1 MATKLPHVHITHLNS
16 LFLVLLI
23 PLLKPVLGIKT
34 LYPSSMSNPMSSNRD
49 EGRSFKNVEHFG
61 PSLSEVIETADLSND
76 TPADVF
82 RNSRSRLNDVSRGK
96 FVTLEKCV
104 DKIHPPSLAKNLL

>member
-1 MATKLPHVHITHLNS
+1 
-16 LFLVLLI
+16 
-23 PLLKPVLGIKT
+23 
-34 LYPSSMSNPMSSNRD
+34 MSIRD
-49 EGRSFKNVEHFG
+49 EIGNAKWAKQLS

-82 RNSRSRLNDVSRGK
+82 RNSRSRLNDASRGK

-104 DKIHPPSLAKNLL
+104 DKIHPPSLAKNLFDAVPGRHRWGR